1 MFFFFLANIHTAMAT
16 KKKSSAKCTKAFLGE
31 KSQNSPYFDNEFLEV
46 RLPAKTNRVLKKIQL
61 CRLTF
66 SQICL
71 IPLVDDHNPSHILDK
86 IGKERKK
93 PTLLL
98 ISKHFSC
105 NPLPILS
112 LPSNQVT
119 LLHTYIYT
127 YIMQTGVVYQLVMN
141 EIDRNLNTYREIYEI
156 LNCRGNC
163 SSLGFLLRAF
173 KDHIEQQHCT
183 LPLSGRE

>member
-1 MFFFFLANIHTAMAT
+1 VFFSFWRIFTLQWQP
-16 KKKSSAKCTKAFLGE
+16 KKNPLPSVQRPFWGKKG
-31 KSQNSPYFDNEFLEV
+31 QNSPYFDNEFLEV

-61 CRLTF
+61 CWLTF

-119 LLHTYIYT
+119 LLHTFIYI
-127 YIMQTGVVYQLVMN
+127 
-141 EIDRNLNTYREIYEI
+141 RNANR
-156 LNCRGNC
+156 C
-163 SSLGFLLRAF
+163 SVSTCDERNR
-173 KDHIEQQHCT
+173 
-183 LPLSGRE
+183 S